1 MTAMKTH
8 YSEESFFYFFF
19 IMLHTLYNV
28 ENKLEVLDNGYT
40 FIILTDTAEMPIEW
54 ERHYDGVSK

>member
-1 MTAMKTH
+1 
-8 YSEESFFYFFF
+8 
-19 IMLHTLYNV
+19 MLHTLYNV
-28 ENKLEVLDNGYT
+28 ENKLQVLDNGYT